1 MSIPKE
7 RASNRS
13 LQWDTVQLEDGT
25 WMVSDN
31 GTGRV
36 ATGATWEEAVEKLR
50 RPEQACAT

>member
-13 LQWDTVQLEDGT
+13 LQWDTVKLEDGT
-25 WMVSDN
+25 WMVTDN
-31 GTGRV
+31 GTGR
-36 ATGATWEEAVEKLR
+36 TESGATWEEAVEKLR